1 MSKIQITALITIVTI
16 VALTFFLSP
25 TDQNDQNDQNEY
37 YPEEDQ
43 MSLVTIST
51 SAGDIHLELDAN
63 NAPITVANFLKLAED
78 GYYTGT
84 IFHRIIEGFMVQGG
98 GLDENMAPKPTNT
111 DPIQNEANNGLKNDR
126 GSIAMARTMDPHS
139 ATGQFFI
146 NHKDNDFLNHTAET
160 SQGWGYAVFG
170 SVIDGMD
177 VVDQIAL
184 SITSNVGG
192 YADAPL
198 EPTIINSV
206 TVSE

>member
-1 MSKIQITALITIVTI
+1 MSKIQISALINIVTA
-16 VALTFFLSP
+16 VALIFFLSP
-25 TDQNDQNDQNEY
+25 IDQKNQTEY

-51 SAGDIHLELDAN
+51 SAGEIHLELDAD

-78 GYYTGT
+78 GYYAGT

-98 GLDENMAPKPTNT
+98 GLDEDMTPKPTNT

-126 GSIAMARTMDPHS
+126 GTIAMARTMDPHS

-184 SITSNVGG
+184 STTSTVGG

-198 EPTIINSV
+198 EPTIIHSV